1 METHKKSYSKEELK
15 KRVAKKRR
23 RKAIFICLF
32 LLAVLITVC
41 FNIPYFNIQA
51 IDISKNNILTESEVS
66 WLNQKYLGHNIFTT
80 SKDNII
86 NDLKTQPYIKN
97 AVISKKFP
105 NKLAITLEQKQG
117 KFFVEHEKKYYIFD
131 EELNLLEV
139 KDDVSDLNLITL
151 MGIDVNSMNVG
162 EKVNG
167 YDKSSKVLNEISGLI
182 DDNLTDIVVSSI
194 NIEDISNIKIYCGK
208 LEVKIGT
215 GDELKDKLNKAFNVI
230 LKDKALLENNG
241 YIDVSFK
248 GNPVVYRQ
256 D

>member
-32 LLAVLITVC
+32 LLAVLVTVC
-41 FNIPYFNIQA
+41 FNIPYFNIQT

-66 WLNQKYLGHNIFTT
+66 WLNQKYLGQNIFTA
-80 SKDNII
+80 SKEGIR
-86 NDLKTQPYIKN
+86 NDLKAQPYIKN

-105 NKLAITLEQKQG
+105 NKLVITLEQTQG

-139 KDDVSDLNLITL
+139 KDDISDLNLVSLI
-151 MGIDVNSMNVG
+151 GIDINSVNVG

-167 YDKSSKVLNEISGLI
+167 YEKIDKILNEISNLI
-182 DDNLTDIVVSSI
+182 DDNLTDIVISSV
-194 NIEDISNIKIYCGK
+194 NVEDISNIKIYCGK

-215 GDELKDKLNKAFNVI
+215 GDELKDKLNKAFNII
-230 LKDKALLENNG
+230 LQDKALLENNG